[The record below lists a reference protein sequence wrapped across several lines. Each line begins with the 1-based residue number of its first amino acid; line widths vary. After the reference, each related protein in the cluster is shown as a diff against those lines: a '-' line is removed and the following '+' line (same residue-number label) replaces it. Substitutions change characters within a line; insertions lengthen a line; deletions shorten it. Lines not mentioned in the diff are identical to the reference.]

1 MKPSAHSWLHRTCGT
16 WRSERRYLFGPNAQ
30 PVNLTTYME
39 IRPGD
44 RSNQFTIR
52 WDGKTRGTMDI
63 ELDGNVLVRS
73 RDYFG
78 DGAHHSDVAMV
89 DDDTIR
95 FTTTYEGTTYTET
108 IQLIS
113 HDQYRLRNTVG
124 LDQDGKMVLVGS
136 YWESRQPLPSN
147 FYQ

>member
-30 PVNLTTYME
+30 PVNLTTHME

-73 RDYFG
+73 RDYWG
-78 DGAHHSDVAMV
+78 DGAHHSDVEMV
-89 DDDTIR
+89 DDDTIV
-95 FTTTYEGTTYTET
+95 FTTNYDGTTYREE
-108 IQLIS
+108 IRLLS
-113 HDQYRLRNTVG
+113 HDQYRLRQTFG
-124 LDQDGKMVLVGS
+124 YDSRGAMKLVGQYYEARS
-136 YWESRQPLPSN
+136 PLPSN